1 MEKFRNNY
9 RGEWGGLWNRIAR
22 YVVGMGYTRN
32 KGTVTGILMNGVSKG
47 NAGDIDLG
55 NVQEKI
61 DADHKLSADLIEDGE
76 NNKVI
81 NVKPDWNAASGA
93 ADEILN
99 KPTIPAEQIQS
110 DWNQSDSTAKDYIK
124 NKPTIPAPVTESTV
138 SGWGFTKNRGT
149 VTSTG
154 GTVTVNNIQV
164 VSALPQYPDAN
175 TLYLITGS

>member
-1 MEKFRNNY
+1 MEGSRNNY
-9 RGEWGGLWNRIAR
+9 RGEWSGLWNRIAR
-22 YVVGMGYTRN
+22 YISGMGYTRN
-32 KGTVTGILMNGVSKG
+32 IGTITGILMNGVSKG

-99 KPTIPAEQIQS
+99 KPPIPA
-110 DWNQSDSTAKDYIK
+110 A
-124 NKPTIPAPVTESTV
+124 VTESTV
-138 SGWGFTKNRGT
+138 SGWGFTKNTGT

-154 GTVTVNNIQV
+154 GTVAVNNIQV
-164 VSALPQYPDAN
+164 VSALPASPDAN
-175 TLYLITGS
+175 TLYLIPES